1 MDGNRGPSARTA
13 AQWLAAATGGLLLT
27 AVLTLWRRS
36 AKGTVLVLALQ
47 GACLALLALT
57 VAAREADVELFAIAV
72 LTLVVKVAVIPTLLS
87 RVATTGEADETT
99 PVINPTTGMLLA
111 AALTTLAYLV
121 TRSLSL
127 PAGAATA
134 NAVPV
139 GISVVLIGF
148 LVLITRRQTL
158 TQAVGFVMIDNGIA
172 ATALLAAGGLPVV
185 VELGVTAPWRGVVG
199 EDGLVVGHD
208 GFGIS
213 APDTVI
219 KEHLGFTP
227 AAVAAKIRAWKQA

>member
-1 MDGNRGPSARTA
+1 MTVLLQTTGAA
-13 AQWLAAATGGLLLT
+13 QAQWLAAATGGLLLT

-87 RVATTGEADETT
+87 RVATTGEADETA

-185 VELGVTAPWRGVVG
+185 VELGVLIDAVLIVFILIVLSGRIRTQ
-199 EDGLVVGHD
+199 
-208 GFGIS
+208 
-213 APDTVI
+213 
-219 KEHLGFTP
+219 LGSTDLC
-227 AAVAAKIRAWKQA
+227 ALRELRD

>member
-1 MDGNRGPSARTA
+1 MTVLLQTTGAA
-13 AQWLAAATGGLLLT
+13 QAQWLAAATGGLLLT

-127 PAGAATA
+127 PVGAARSARTSRK
-134 NAVPV
+134 NVT
-139 GISVVLIGF
+139 
-148 LVLITRRQTL
+148 TRF
-158 TQAVGFVMIDNGIA
+158 AP
-172 ATALLAAGGLPVV
+172 GG
-185 VELGVTAPWRGVVG
+185 RRNSFSS
-199 EDGLVVGHD
+199 H
-208 GFGIS
+208 FGPS
-213 APDTVI
+213 
-219 KEHLGFTP
+219 
-227 AAVAAKIRAWKQA
+227 AVATLR

>member
-1 MDGNRGPSARTA
+1 MTVLLQTTGAVQ

-87 RVATTGEADETT
+87 RVATTGEADETA

-185 VELGVTAPWRGVVG
+185 VELGVLIDAVLIVFILIVLSGRIRTQLGST
-199 EDGLVVGHD
+199 DL
-208 GFGIS
+208 S
-213 APDTVI
+213 ALRELRD
-219 KEHLGFTP
+219 
-227 AAVAAKIRAWKQA
+227 

>member
-1 MDGNRGPSARTA
+1 MTVLLQTTGAVQ

-185 VELGVTAPWRGVVG
+185 VELGVLIDAVLIVFILIVLSGRIRTQLGST
-199 EDGLVVGHD
+199 DL
-208 GFGIS
+208 S
-213 APDTVI
+213 ALRELRD
-219 KEHLGFTP
+219 
-227 AAVAAKIRAWKQA
+227 

>member
-1 MDGNRGPSARTA
+1 MTVLLETTGAVQ

-87 RVATTGEADETT
+87 RVATTGEADETA

-185 VELGVTAPWRGVVG
+185 VELGVLIDAVLIVFILIVLSGRIRTQLGST
-199 EDGLVVGHD
+199 DL
-208 GFGIS
+208 S
-213 APDTVI
+213 ALRELRD
-219 KEHLGFTP
+219 
-227 AAVAAKIRAWKQA
+227 

>member
-1 MDGNRGPSARTA
+1 MTVLLQTTGAA
-13 AQWLAAATGGLLLT
+13 QAQWLAAATGGLLLT

-185 VELGVTAPWRGVVG
+185 VELGVLIDAVLIVFILIVLSGRIRTQ
-199 EDGLVVGHD
+199 
-208 GFGIS
+208 
-213 APDTVI
+213 
-219 KEHLGFTP
+219 LGSTDLC
-227 AAVAAKIRAWKQA
+227 ALRELRD

>member
-1 MDGNRGPSARTA
+1 MTVLLQTTGAA
-13 AQWLAAATGGLLLT
+13 QAQWLAAATGGLLLT

-185 VELGVTAPWRGVVG
+185 VELGVLIDAVLIVFILIVLSGRIRTQLGST
-199 EDGLVVGHD
+199 DL
-208 GFGIS
+208 S
-213 APDTVI
+213 ALRELRD
-219 KEHLGFTP
+219 
-227 AAVAAKIRAWKQA
+227 

>member
-1 MDGNRGPSARTA
+1 MTVLLQTTGAVQ

-57 VAAREADVELFAIAV
+57 VAASEADVELFAIAV

-185 VELGVTAPWRGVVG
+185 VELGVLIDAVLIVFILIVLSGRIRTQLGST
-199 EDGLVVGHD
+199 DL
-208 GFGIS
+208 S
-213 APDTVI
+213 ALRELRD
-219 KEHLGFTP
+219 
-227 AAVAAKIRAWKQA
+227 